1 MSAAFIFPPPLW
13 PSVAIAHDPR
23 RFPVRRIF
31 CIALNYAAHAREMGK
46 EPAKDASAEPP
57 VFFTKPADAVVESGA
72 TIPYPTLTNDF
83 HHEIELVAALGSG
96 GADIPAGQAL
106 NCVFGYAAGIDLTR
120 RDLQATARN
129 AGRPWDMSKGFDY
142 SAPIGTIRP
151 VAAIGHPARGRIALS
166 VNGVVRQAGDLSDLI
181 WSVADIIAALS
192 RNVALAP
199 GDLIF
204 TGTPSG
210 VGPLLPGDRVEGEVE
225 HVGTVAVSIGK

>member
-1 MSAAFIFPPPLW
+1 MSAAFIFPPPPW
-13 PSVAIAHDPR
+13 PSVAIAHDAR

-57 VFFTKPADAVVESGA
+57 VFFAKPADAVVESGA

-83 HHEIELVAALGSG
+83 HHEIELVAALGRG

-120 RDLQATARN
+120 RDLQAAARN

-142 SAPIGTIRP
+142 SAPIGAIRP

-181 WSVADIIAALS
+181 WSVPDIIAALS